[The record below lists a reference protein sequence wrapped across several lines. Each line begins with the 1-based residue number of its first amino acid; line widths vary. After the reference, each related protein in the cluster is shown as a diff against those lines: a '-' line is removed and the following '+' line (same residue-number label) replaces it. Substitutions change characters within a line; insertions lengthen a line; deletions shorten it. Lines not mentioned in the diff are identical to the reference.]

1 MLLTTFLAV
10 AIFVLN
16 VVLEE
21 GFTVVTFWV
30 PEINQSKLLQVY
42 IPQRQFALCEI
53 TLHLT
58 ALSCDVM

>member
-10 AIFVLN
+10 ANFLLN

-30 PEINQSKLLQVY
+30 PEINQLKFLQVF
-42 IPQRQFALCEI
+42 P
-53 TLHLT
+53 
-58 ALSCDVM
+58 